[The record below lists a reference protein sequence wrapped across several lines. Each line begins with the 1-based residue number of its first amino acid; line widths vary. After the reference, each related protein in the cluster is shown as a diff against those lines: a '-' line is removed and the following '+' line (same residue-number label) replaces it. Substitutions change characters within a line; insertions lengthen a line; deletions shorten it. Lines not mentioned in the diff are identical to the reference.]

1 MILETLKVNNFRVF
15 KGAHEFDLKPRKQE
29 GFTPPIVLFGG
40 LNGAGKTSTLTAIRL
55 ALYGRQSLGA
65 GTTQKAYLQYLSD
78 AIHESKVNGIKE
90 TEASVELTFSYA
102 NLGILK
108 HYLIKRAWTNTDKG
122 IKETIAITQDGE
134 IVENLS
140 YDQAQGFL
148 NELIPIGVS
157 DLFFFDGEKIAQ
169 LAEDDDGEVLAD
181 SVKKLIGI
189 DLIEKLM
196 GDLTVY
202 IRNTNR
208 QQQTKDIQAQI
219 TKLEA
224 SLDEKERAIELEKDQ
239 YQAVKIDR
247 VSAEHHIEQLTN
259 ALNSHGGTWAAT
271 REQELEKLNAL
282 NSEKDEVEHLIK
294 EALAGSFPFS
304 IASDYVEH
312 CLGQLEQEK
321 SIKHGQ
327 FISYTLSSHI
337 DSLEK
342 RLLSLAD
349 SSTHAAIKREIQEEF
364 SEVITQKVEGEI
376 IHDVSDTLHNKLT
389 SIATESLTTQRQH
402 TKQLAS
408 RLEQLNQKIDAA
420 GVNIARAPEEGVLA
434 VRLNELNEAQNKK
447 AAIIAREAEH
457 KNNIKTLLQEA
468 MDIVRALEKLYSI
481 HMNADE
487 NNQALD
493 YALKAKE
500 ALNEFALRTSVSK
513 IKNVEKEFIE
523 SFKRLARKEDIS
535 ISAVIEPQTFSV
547 KLLNEFGSEIPKDN
561 LSAGERQIYAIAML
575 EALARTSGRKLPI
588 IIDTPLARLD
598 SEHRKKLVKNYF
610 PNASHQVIIL
620 STDTEIGEEYYQYL
634 SKHISHNIL
643 LDFKG
648 QDGSTAVKSGYFW
661 SEEEAK
667 LNAT

>member
-1 MILETLKVNNFRVF
+1 MILETLRVKNFRVF
-15 KGAHEFDLKPRKQE
+15 KGTHQFDLKPRRDN
-29 GFTPPIVLFGG
+29 GYTPPIILFGG

-65 GTTQKAYLQYLSD
+65 GTTQKAYMQYLSD

-102 NLGILK
+102 NLGVLNDYHIN
-108 HYLIKRAWTNTDKG
+108 RAWVLTDKG
-122 IKETIAITQDGE
+122 IKESLTITQDGE

-140 YDQAQGFL
+140 YEQAQGFL

-169 LAEDDDGEVLAD
+169 LAEDDDREVLAD

-208 QQQTKDIQAQI
+208 QQQTKDIQTQI
-219 TKLEA
+219 ATLED
-224 SLDEKERAIELEKDQ
+224 SLDQKEKAIEFEQEQ
-239 YQAVKIDR
+239 YQAVKVER
-247 VSAEHHIEQLTN
+247 VSVEHRVEQLTN

-271 REQELEKLNAL
+271 REQEIEKLNVL
-282 NSEKDEVEHLIK
+282 NTEKDEVEELIK
-294 EALAGSFPFS
+294 ESLSGSFPFS
-304 IASDYVEH
+304 IASDFVKH
-312 CLGQLEQEK
+312 CLEQLEQEK
-321 SIKHGQ
+321 SSKQ
-327 FISYTLSSHI
+327 SKFINDTLSAHI
-337 DSLEK
+337 HSLEK

-349 SSTHAAIKREIQEEF
+349 SSTHETIKREIQDEF
-364 SEVITQKVEGEI
+364 STILSQTGEAEI
-376 IHDVSDTLHNKLT
+376 IHDVSDTLHNKIIT
-389 SIATESLTTQRQH
+389 VANESLTIQKQT
-402 TKQLAS
+402 TKQLAT

-420 GVNIARAPEEGVLA
+420 GVNIARAPEEGVLS
-434 VRLNELNEAQNKK
+434 VRLNELNEVQNTK

-457 KNNIKTLLQEA
+457 KNNIKVLLQEA
-468 MDIVRALEKLYSI
+468 MDIVRTLDKLYSI
-481 HMNADE
+481 HMSADE
-487 NNQALD
+487 TNQALD
-493 YALKAKE
+493 YALKAKD
-500 ALNEFALRTSVSK
+500 ALSEFALRTSVSK

-598 SEHRKKLVKNYF
+598 SEHRKKLVQNYF

-620 STDTEIGEEYYQYL
+620 STDTEIGEDYYRYL
-634 SKHISHNIL
+634 EKHISHNIL
-643 LDFKG
+643 LDFQG
-648 QDGSTAVKSGYFW
+648 SEGSTDVKSGYFW
-661 SEEEAK
+661 IEKEAHI
-667 LNAT
+667 NVT